1 MKALL
6 YPAYDE
12 LEIAEQPVPTP
23 GPGEALVRV
32 AACGICGS
40 ELEAFKKR
48 SPRRVP
54 PLIMGHEF
62 CGIVDSVG
70 HGVSTVRPGE
80 RVVSHSLISCGR
92 CSSCATG
99 RIHLCVNRKIY
110 GMQSGGAFAEYV
122 AAPETTLIKWPDS
135 VSAEA
140 ACLTEPLANGV
151 HVANLVRGFDPAS
164 VAVIGAGAIGLFC
177 QQALQSMLGCSVY
190 VVDLIAERLAAATS
204 LGARGTFNS
213 ASDDVVAAV
222 QDVTAG
228 LGADVVVDAVGA
240 GITKRLSLALTRPG
254 GATVW
259 IGTHENSITIDSAD
273 ITLNER
279 HVMGSYAATMTE
291 LQFALD
297 LITDGKVD
305 AESWT
310 KQYPLESGVAAFQT
324 MLSAKGDDI
333 KAILKPH

>member
-6 YPAYDE
+6 YPAYDQ
-12 LEIAEQPVPTP
+12 LEIADQPQPSP
-23 GPGEALVRV
+23 GPGEALIRV
-32 AACGICGS
+32 SACGICGS

-62 CGIVDSVG
+62 CGVVDAVG
-70 HGVSTVRPGE
+70 TGVTTVSAGE
-80 RVVSHSLISCGR
+80 RVVSHSLIACGA
-92 CSSCATG
+92 CSSCLSG
-99 RIHLCVNRKIY
+99 RIHLCRNRKIY

-151 HVANLVRGFDPAS
+151 HVVNLTRAFEPKA
-164 VAVIGAGAIGLFC
+164 VAVIGAGAIGIFC
-177 QQALQSMLGCSVY
+177 QQAFQAMLGTEVY
-190 VVDLIAERLAAATS
+190 VIDLIPERLAAAS
-204 LGARGTFNS
+204 RLGARATFNS
-213 ASDDVVAAV
+213 RTDDVVAAL
-222 QDVTAG
+222 QDLTNG
-228 LGADVVVDAVGA
+228 LGADVVVDAVG
-240 GITKRLSLALTRPG
+240 GGVTKQLSLSATRPG

-259 IGTHENSITIDSAD
+259 IGTHENSVTIDSQE
-273 ITLNER
+273 ITLGER
-279 HVMGSYAATMTE
+279 HVMGSYAATMAE

-297 LITDGKVD
+297 LIRDGKVD

-310 KQYPLESGVAAFQT
+310 QRYPLESGVTAFQT
-324 MLSAKGDDI
+324 MLNAKGDDI

>member
-6 YPAYDE
+6 YPAYDQ
-12 LEIAEQPVPTP
+12 LEISEQPEPTP

-62 CGIVDSVG
+62 CGVVDAVG
-70 HGVSTVRPGE
+70 SGVTRVRAGE
-80 RVVSHSLISCGR
+80 RVVSHSLIACGSCT
-92 CSSCATG
+92 SCLSG
-99 RIHLCVNRKIY
+99 RIHLCRKRKIY
-110 GMQSGGAFAEYV
+110 GMQSGGAFAELV

-151 HVANLVRGFDPAS
+151 HVVNLVKAFDPRT
-164 VAVIGAGAIGLFC
+164 VAVIGAGAIGIFC
-177 QQALQSMLGCSVY
+177 QQAFQAMLGSAVY
-190 VVDLIAERLAAATS
+190 VIDLIPERLSAAAR

-213 ASDDVVAAV
+213 RTDDVVGAL
-222 QDVTAG
+222 QDLTEG
-228 LGADVVVDAVGA
+228 LGADVVVDAVG
-240 GITKRLSLALTRPG
+240 GGVTKQLSLLATRPG
-254 GATVW
+254 GAAVW
-259 IGTHENSITIDSAD
+259 IGTHENAVTIDSSE
-273 ITLNER
+273 ITLSER
-279 HVMGSYAATMTE
+279 HVMGSYAATMAE

-297 LITDGKVD
+297 LITVGKVD

-310 KQYPLESGVAAFQT
+310 QPYPLESGVTAFQT
-324 MLSAKGDDI
+324 MLNAKGEDI

>member
-12 LEIAEQPVPTP
+12 LEISDQPDPMP
-23 GPGEALVRV
+23 GPGEALIRV

-62 CGIVDSVG
+62 CGVVESTG
-70 HGVSTVRPGE
+70 PGVTRVRPGE
-80 RVVSHSLISCGR
+80 RVVSPSLIACGG
-92 CSSCATG
+92 CSSCLAG
-99 RIHLCVNRKIY
+99 RIHLCRNRRIY
-110 GMQSGGAFAEYV
+110 GMQSGGAFAELV
-122 AAPETTLIKWPDS
+122 AAPESTLIKWPDT

-140 ACLTEPLANGV
+140 ASLTEPLANGV
-151 HVANLVRGFDPAS
+151 HVVNLVKAFEPGT

-177 QQALQSMLGCSVY
+177 QQAFQAMLGSSVY
-190 VVDLIAERLAAATS
+190 VIDLIPERLGAATS
-204 LGARGTFNS
+204 LGAHGTFNS
-213 ASDDVVAAV
+213 KTDDVVGAL
-222 QDVTAG
+222 QEITDG
-228 LGADVVVDAVGA
+228 LGADVVVDAVG
-240 GITKRLSLALTRPG
+240 GGVTKQLSLSATRPG

-259 IGTHENSITIDSAD
+259 IGTHENSVTIDSYD
-273 ITLNER
+273 ITLSER
-279 HVMGSYAATMTE
+279 HVMGSYAATMAE

-297 LITDGKVD
+297 LITDGRVD

-310 KQYPLESGVAAFQT
+310 QRYPLEAGVTAFHKMLNASG
-324 MLSAKGDDI
+324 GDI
-333 KAILKPH
+333 KAVLMPH